1 MSEVQYHA
9 FTACISLSAGQY
21 HCAVMHNITCVPLR
35 LDNKKPF
42 CACLVYSRIAKG
54 LYLLVLLFCMLLV
67 YLVDDAE
74 HHVQSESHRFC
85 GETLGHVVVGV
96 IIMAHDGILSGESDG
111 FYA

>member
-21 HCAVMHNITCVPLR
+21 HCAVRHNITCVPLR

-42 CACLVYSRIAKG
+42 CACFVYSRIAKG

-67 YLVDDAE
+67 YLVDYSKDNI
-74 HHVQSESHRFC
+74 QSQSHRV
-85 GETLGHVVVGV
+85 GGKTLGNVAERV
-96 IIMAHDGILSGESDG
+96 IIIAHDRVLGGECD
-111 FYA
+111 

>member
-1 MSEVQYHA
+1 MQYHA

-21 HCAVMHNITCVPLR
+21 HCAVRHNITCVPLR

-42 CACLVYSRIAKG
+42 CASFVCSRTAKG
-54 LYLLVLLFCMLLV
+54 LFVFVRLFCMLSV

-74 HHVQSESHRFC
+74 HHVQSESNRFC
-85 GETLGHVVVGV
+85 GETLGHVVIGV
-96 IIMAHDGILSGESDG
+96 IIIAHDGILSGESDG

>member
-21 HCAVMHNITCVPLR
+21 HCAVRHNITCVPLR

-42 CACLVYSRIAKG
+42 CACFVYSRIAKG

-85 GETLGHVVVGV
+85 GETLGNVVVCV
-96 IIMAHDGILSGESDG
+96 IVMTHDGVLSGECD
-111 FYA
+111 

>member
-9 FTACISLSAGQY
+9 FTTCISLSAGQY
-21 HCAVMHNITCVPLR
+21 HCAVRHNITCVPLR
-35 LDNKKPF
+35 LNNKKPF
-42 CACLVYSRIAKG
+42 CICSVYGRIAKR
-54 LYLLVLLFCMLLV
+54 LFVIVLLFCMLLV